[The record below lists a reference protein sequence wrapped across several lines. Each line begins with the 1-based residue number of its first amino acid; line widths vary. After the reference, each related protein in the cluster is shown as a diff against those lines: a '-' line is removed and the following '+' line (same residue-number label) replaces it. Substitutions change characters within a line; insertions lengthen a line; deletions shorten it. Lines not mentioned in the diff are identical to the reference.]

1 MSYDLFI
8 SSNAYCINLSNG
20 QVFLMNINYAE
31 FRLILDSLKAYLD
44 DDNVEYNQDIQ
55 SLIYK
60 LESNEN

>member
-1 MSYDLFI
+1 MNYDILI

-20 QVFLMNINYAE
+20 EVFLMNVNSTEYK
-31 FRLILDSLKAYLD
+31 LILDSLKAYLD

-55 SLIYK
+55 SLIRK